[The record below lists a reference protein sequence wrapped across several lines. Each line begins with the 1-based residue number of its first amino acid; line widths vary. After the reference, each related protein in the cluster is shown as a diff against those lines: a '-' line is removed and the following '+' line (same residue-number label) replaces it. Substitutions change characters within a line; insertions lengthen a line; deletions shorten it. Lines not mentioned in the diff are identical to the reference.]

1 MHIIPDFFSKMGY
14 FAWKTTKEVFLIVFD
29 GFWSKYD
36 EFRPNQ
42 NFEISA
48 TFDLIFDPQDDVI
61 EKGGPNLTCD
71 LHLPYYDC
79 I

>member
-1 MHIIPDFFSKMGY
+1 MENYKKRY
-14 FAWKTTKEVFLIVFD
+14 FLIIFD

-48 TFDLIFDPQDDVI
+48 TFDLDFDPQDDVI
-61 EKGGPNLTCD
+61 EKFWHVILGSPEKYLSNGTGPMPIFQET
-71 LHLPYYDC
+71 
-79 I
+79 

>member
-1 MHIIPDFFSKMGY
+1 MKWDILHGKLQKKVFYII
-14 FAWKTTKEVFLIVFD
+14 FD

-61 EKGGPNLTCD
+61 EKF
-71 LHLPYYDC
+71 
-79 I
+79 

>member
-1 MHIIPDFFSKMGY
+1 MEWDILHGKLQKKVFFII
-14 FAWKTTKEVFLIVFD
+14 FD

-61 EKGGPNLTCD
+61 EKFWFN
-71 LHLPYYDC
+71 
-79 I
+79 